1 MTKPIS
7 RRTFLTSSAALAG
20 SLALARF
27 APQALAAEE
36 TLPVYGLDPEW
47 GAAGCKP
54 GACHGC
60 RACTNHGANM
70 LFATTASAN
79 LKRAHPHC
87 KCKVVLW
94 GSLPVST
101 WTALFGTPAKPA
113 RLAVDRRDAQIREV
127 LGIPSKV
134 FVPLIRG

>member
-7 RRTFLTSSAALAG
+7 RRKFLTSGAALAG
-20 SLALARF
+20 SLTLAHF
-27 APQALAAEE
+27 APQVLAAEE

-47 GAAGCKP
+47 GAAGCK
-54 GACHGC
+54 GGCHGC
-60 RACTNHGANM
+60 RACTKHGAHK
-70 LFATTASAN
+70 LFASSASAN
-79 LKRAHPHC
+79 TNRAHKYC

-113 RLAVDRRDAQIREV
+113 RLAVDRRDAQVREV
-127 LGIPSKV
+127 LGIPTKV
-134 FVPLIRG
+134 YVPLVRG